1 MDTRETVLDF
11 VKRKFKDKVDKAG
24 APYIMHLTSVAAYA
38 YIPHEPAYIK
48 STIESVALLHDVFE
62 DTDATEAEI
71 RNLIGVDDTVIDV
84 VKLLTRDKADTYME
98 YIAKVSENRIASLV
112 KIADLYHNMQITRY
126 DVLDDSV
133 FSLLKRYH
141 KAYKFLTK
149 INK

>member
-1 MDTRETVLDF
+1 MNTRETVLDF

-24 APYIMHLTSVAAYA
+24 APYIMHLRSVAEHA

-71 RNLIGVDDTVIDV
+71 RNLIGVDDTVIDA

-141 KAYKFLTK
+141 RAYKFLTK